1 MAVQTSLPTGG
12 ESGGATSIQ
21 GLFLI
26 HHLMALQSLQNILIG
41 HYESERERLGA
52 FERQSMYLV
61 SLITDDDARANI
73 EVAIRKKEAELK
85 ENPLYDSS
93 EDEGDNNKIYARLS
107 VVTELCRYLASSMDL
122 IHHDIISSI
131 GKKSDIDEKAEPMGE
146 PSGC

>member
-61 SLITDDDARANI
+61 SLITDDDARSNI

-131 GKKSDIDEKAEPMGE
+131 GKKSDVDEKTEPLE
-146 PSGC
+146 ELSGC

>member
-41 HYESERERLGA
+41 HYETERERLGA
-52 FERQSMYLV
+52 FERQSMYLI
-61 SLITDDDARANI
+61 SLITDDDARSNI
-73 EVAIRKKEAELK
+73 EIAIRKKEAELK
-85 ENPLYDSS
+85 LDPLYDTS
-93 EDEGDNNKIYARLS
+93 EEDVDGNKIYARLS

-131 GKKSDIDEKAEPMGE
+131 GKKSDVDEKAEPLE
-146 PSGC
+146 ELSGC